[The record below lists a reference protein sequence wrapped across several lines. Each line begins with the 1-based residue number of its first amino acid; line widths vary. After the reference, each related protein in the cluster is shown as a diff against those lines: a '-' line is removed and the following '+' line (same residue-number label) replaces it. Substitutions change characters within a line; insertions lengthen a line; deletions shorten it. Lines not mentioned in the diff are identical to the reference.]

1 MLKNYIVIA
10 YRNLFRHKV
19 FSFINVAGLS
29 IGITASLL
37 LLRYVAY
44 ERSYDTFHS
53 NGNNIYRIRH
63 DTYKKGILE
72 NRSAIS
78 YYGAAVAIQR
88 KFPEVSKFV
97 CLHRADGMFNYYSDK
112 GKVISHYET
121 KAFYA
126 DSTFFDIFLS
136 VDYRR

>member
-10 YRNLFRHKV
+10 YRNLLRHKV
-19 FSFINVAGLS
+19 FSFINIVGLS

-53 NGNNIYRIRH
+53 NGNNIFRIRH

-78 YYGAAVAIQR
+78 YYGAGPAI
-88 KFPEVSKFV
+88 KESFPEVSKFV
-97 CLHRADGMFNYYSDK
+97 RLHRADGMVNYYGDK
-112 GKVISHYET
+112 GEVISHYET
-121 KAFYA
+121 KALYA
-126 DSTFFDIFLS
+126 
-136 VDYRR
+136 